1 MSDDL
6 LDKANALMR
15 RRNATLGA
23 VVSTGTSGTTA
34 TAIAAPLPAQPAP
47 APEIPQFAGPLPQT
61 ALSTENSDED
71 FPVLTE
77 VVDSP
82 EVEGPSLPG
91 RVALQSTDI
100 ASQIEAAVRERLDH
114 LLKEQQA
121 QLSQEIETWLNIQMP
136 QLVSRAM
143 DGINDH
149 LVTMVAHRVRDELLP
164 RLREIAPTGN
174 KTTPDKTDS

>member
-15 RRNATLGA
+15 RRNAAPGTA
-23 VVSTGTSGTTA
+23 VNPGTSGTAA
-34 TAIAAPLPAQPAP
+34 TAIAAPPPAQPAP
-47 APEIPQFAGPLPQT
+47 APEMPQFAGPLPQT

-71 FPVLTE
+71 FQVLNE
-77 VVDSP
+77 VVYSP
-82 EVEGPSLPG
+82 
-91 RVALQSTDI
+91 

-164 RLREIAPTGN
+164 RLREITPTGN
-174 KTTPDKTDS
+174 KTMPDEADR